1 MFALEG
7 ESRARLVMLESFS
20 EKLAETFKKLSGKGR
35 ITESNIKD
43 ALRELRFTLLEADV
57 NFDVVKRFISDVR
70 EEAMGEDVLKSLTP
84 HQQFFKIVRDNLTEM
99 LGGEHEGLD
108 TASSPP
114 TVYLLCGLQ
123 GSGKTTT
130 CGKLGV
136 QLSKKGRRVLATPL
150 DVYRPAAIE
159 QLKVVAEQAGIGY
172 FFPDDGGNQP
182 VPIARQAVEYAGDK
196 GFDYLLLDTAGR
208 LHVDEEMMKEVS
220 EIISAVNPHEVLLVV
235 DGMTGQDAVNIAQ
248 HFDPVGVTGVV
259 ITKMDGDTR
268 GGAALSVKY
277 TTGKPIKLIGTGEKL
292 ENLEFFHP
300 DRFVSRILGMGDMM
314 SLIEKVEE
322 TIDQEEAKKLEKKLM
337 SDRFDFEDF
346 LSQIRQVKKMGSIS
360 NILGM
365 IPGFGKMKVNL
376 PEDMADKQLGRIE
389 AIVNSMTREERGN
402 PSIIN
407 SSRKRRIAR
416 GSGTTI
422 QEVNQLLKQFEWM
435 KKTISQMKKG
445 MGGGGGPKFGGFGIN
460 PQVR

>member
-1 MFALEG
+1 
-7 ESRARLVMLESFS
+7 MLESFS
-20 EKLAETFKKLSGKGR
+20 DKLAATFKKLSGKGR
-35 ITESNIKD
+35 ITEKNIKD

-57 NFDVVKRFISDVR
+57 NFDVVKKFIGDVR
-70 EEAMGEDVLKSLTP
+70 EQSMGEDVLQSLTP
-84 HQQFFKIVRDNLTEM
+84 HQQFFKIVKDNLTAM
-99 LGGEHEGLD
+99 LGGEHEELVL
-108 TASSPP
+108 APSPP

-136 QLSKKGRRVLATPL
+136 QLSKKGRSVLATPL
-150 DVYRPAAIE
+150 DVYRPAAID
-159 QLKVVAEQAGIGY
+159 QLRIVAGDAGINY
-172 FFPDDGGNQP
+172 FFPEDEQKQP
-182 VPIARQAVEYAGDK
+182 VSIARRAVDYASDNGY
-196 GFDYLLLDTAGR
+196 DYLLLDTAGR
-208 LHVDEEMMKEVS
+208 LHIDEEMMKEVS
-220 EIISAVNPHEVLLVV
+220 DIVSEVNPHEVLLVV

-337 SDRFDFEDF
+337 SDKFDFEDF
-346 LSQIRQVKKMGSIS
+346 LSQIKQVKKMGSIS
-360 NILGM
+360 NLLGM
-365 IPGFGKMKVNL
+365 IPGLNKMKMNL
-376 PEDMADKQLGRIE
+376 PEDLADKQLGRIE
-389 AIVNSMTREERGN
+389 AIVNSMTKEERSD
-402 PSIIN
+402 PSIMN

-435 KKTISQMKKG
+435 KKTISSMKKG
-445 MGGGGGPKFGGFGIN
+445 GGKKMPKMGGFGIN
-460 PQVR
+460 PRM